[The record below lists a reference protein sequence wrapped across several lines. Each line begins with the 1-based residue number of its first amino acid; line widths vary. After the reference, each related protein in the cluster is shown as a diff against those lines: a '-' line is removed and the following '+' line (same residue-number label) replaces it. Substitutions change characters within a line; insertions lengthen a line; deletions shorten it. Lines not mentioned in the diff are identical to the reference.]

1 MLRYCTTLTLLSLL
15 ATTLLLGCS
24 DPPPTPRPVPAPT
37 LLPHPT
43 LTPPLTWDIIDEE
56 LADSSSTWRKEHLFR
71 VFANTLQSHDDELKK
86 YDNRIL
92 TIEGLYSHRTDDYT
106 VHLQWPYLEHSF
118 TVSCGVWPR
127 TNASQVAYLD
137 SVEQDTPTM
146 TVRGEFLYKPGQIP
160 GFGYLEKSSDDGFNV
175 HLELVYKGCE
185 ILTVGGQPWPPPPP
199 ITPAPAA
206 SPTPLSS

>member
-92 TIEGLYSHRTDDYT
+92 TIEGPYSHRTDDHT
-106 VHLQWPYLEHSF
+106 IHLQWSYLEHKF
-118 TVSCGVWPR
+118 TVNCRVRLRP
-127 TNASQVAYLD
+127 NANQVAYLD
-137 SVEQDTPTM
+137 SIKQATTTM

-160 GFGYLEKSSDDGFNV
+160 GFYYLEKNADEGFNV
-175 HLELVYKGCE
+175 YLDLVYIPCE
-185 ILTVGGQPWPPPPP
+185 ILTSDGQPWPPPP

-206 SPTPLSS
+206 SPPPLSS